1 MVAQIMESVA
11 ALSRAGHSVLVVSSG
26 AVGTGAHEMR
36 IFERPTTMARK
47 QALAAIGQVRL
58 MREFNS
64 MLSTL
69 GVESAQ
75 VLLTYENLGEHAQCL
90 NAQNTLEE
98 LFNLGVVPVV
108 NENDTV
114 ATEELRFGDNDRLS
128 AMCASLLG
136 AHYLFLLTDVDGV
149 YTANPNVDA
158 SAKRIDVIPDVGV
171 LRAQIN
177 TQSGPGS
184 EFSTGGMESKLE
196 AAHIATRGGV
206 RTIIMCAKDVG
217 KIPAYVEACCEPGA
231 NVIASF
237 GTVCM
242 AASKPYQG
250 RERWIQSLPPRGKLI
265 IVNGAVESLAM
276 RKSLFSSDVLD
287 VLGKFA
293 ALEPVSVCSQAHPD
307 IVLAVGLCNYASADL
322 VRIKGKTHDECVA
335 EGEVAQA
342 DVVFDRTN
350 LALAR
355 CSGGGDSPA
364 PFPPPLH
371 PGSPDS
377 DVLP

>member
-149 YTANPNVDA
+149 YTANPNVDP
-158 SAKRIDVIPDVGV
+158 SAKRLSVVPDVSV
-171 LRAQIN
+171 LRAQVS
-177 TQSGPGS
+177 TSSGPGS
-184 EFSTGGMESKLE
+184 EFSTGGMETKLQ
-196 AAHIATRGGV
+196 AAQIATRGGV
-206 RTIIMCAKDVG
+206 RTIVMSAKDVG
-217 KIPAYVEACCEPGA
+217 KIPAYVEACAAGHAHEAP
-231 NVIASF
+231 F
-237 GTVCM
+237 GTVCLES
-242 AASKPYQG
+242 SKPLKG
-250 RERWIQSLPPRGKLI
+250 RKRWIQSLPPRGKVL
-265 IVNGAVESLAM
+265 VDAGAAEALTL
-276 RKSLFSSDVLD
+276 RKSLFAAGVRE
-287 VLGKFA
+287 VVGKFSI
-293 ALEPVSVCSQAHPD
+293 LEPVSVCAQAQPD
-307 IVLAVGLCNYASADL
+307 VVLAVGLCNYASADL
-322 VRIKGKTHDECVA
+322 ARIMGKRSEEAAVVLGVA
-335 EGEVAQA
+335 HVDAVIDRGNLSVAK
-342 DVVFDRTN
+342 
-350 LALAR
+350 
-355 CSGGGDSPA
+355 PE
-364 PFPPPLH
+364 PPM
-371 PGSPDS
+371 
-377 DVLP
+377 